1 MSIGTHR
8 KSLSERLATAAL
20 TMCLMGL
27 IGPFTLAEDWPEWR
41 GKGRLGVWKETGILE
56 KFPEKGLEFKWRT
69 PIKSGYT
76 GPAVAG
82 GRVFVMDY
90 EESPG
95 SRTMDGVERV
105 LCLDEKT
112 GRVLW
117 TQEWPTTYRML
128 MASYAIGPRATPTV
142 DGERVYV
149 VGATGKLRCLDV
161 KTGEIIWKKDFI
173 EDYKT
178 SIPTWGVASSP
189 LVDGKLLICVVGG
202 EPDAKVVA
210 FDKHTGK
217 EVWRALSSDWE
228 MGYGQPVIYEAG
240 GVRQLIIWHPKA
252 VSSLNP
258 ETGKV
263 YWEELFDVRSGMTVA
278 TPVKSGDRLLV
289 TQFYGG
295 SMMLELAG
303 HRPGAKKVWQGGSKS
318 EMSDQSD
325 GLHALITTPIIEGD
339 HVYGVCS
346 YGQLRC
352 LDAKTGKRVWET
364 FDMTE
369 FARWASAFMVKN
381 GDRYF
386 VNNDKGDL
394 IIARFTPQGYVEIDR
409 TRLLEATSN
418 SAFGRTRRNAR
429 PVNWS
434 HPAYANQHIFA
445 RNDKEIV
452 SVSLKK

>member
-1 MSIGTHR
+1 
-8 KSLSERLATAAL
+8 
-20 TMCLMGL
+20 
-27 IGPFTLAEDWPEWR
+27 
-41 GKGRLGVWKETGILE
+41 
-56 KFPEKGLEFKWRT
+56 
-69 PIKSGYT
+69 
-76 GPAVAG
+76 
-82 GRVFVMDY
+82 
-90 EESPG
+90 
-95 SRTMDGVERV
+95 
-105 LCLDEKT
+105 
-112 GRVLW
+112 
-117 TQEWPTTYRML
+117 
-128 MASYAIGPRATPTV
+128 
-142 DGERVYV
+142 
-149 VGATGKLRCLDV
+149 
-161 KTGEIIWKKDFI
+161 
-173 EDYKT
+173 
-178 SIPTWGVASSP
+178 
-189 LVDGKLLICVVGG
+189 
-202 EPDAKVVA
+202 
-210 FDKHTGK
+210 
-217 EVWRALSSDWE
+217 
-228 MGYGQPVIYEAG
+228 
-240 GVRQLIIWHPKA
+240 
-252 VSSLNP
+252 
-258 ETGKV
+258 
-263 YWEELFDVRSGMTVA
+263 MTVA
-278 TPVKSGDRLLV
+278 TPVKSGSRLLV

-295 SMMLELAG
+295 SMMLELSA
-303 HRPGAKKVWQGGSKS
+303 RTPGARKIWQGGSSS

-409 TRLLEATSN
+409 TKLLEATSN